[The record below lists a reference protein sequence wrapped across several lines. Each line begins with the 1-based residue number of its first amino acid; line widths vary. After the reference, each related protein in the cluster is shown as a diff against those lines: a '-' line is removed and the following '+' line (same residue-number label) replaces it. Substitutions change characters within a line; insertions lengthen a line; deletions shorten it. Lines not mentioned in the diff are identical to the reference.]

1 MNISFSQ
8 QMDCVKVF
16 VVFILGRKMEAI
28 IGGKFA
34 TGDSLKIF
42 LGSLLE
48 TLSKETQKERDWKSA
63 EDYMIHGSR
72 LTVTDYKRCVGM
84 GIGARQAH
92 PLYAIP

>member
-72 LTVTDYKRCVGM
+72 LTVQTIR
-84 GIGARQAH
+84 GA
-92 PLYAIP
+92 